1 MKILI
6 GDDHSVVRKGLI
18 QIIQEE
24 FPLAIITEAADG
36 KEMYE
41 IAKLNKF
48 NIIISDISMPNRIG
62 LNFIAELKETQPSTP
77 LLILT
82 MHAAEQYELRCVRAG
97 ACGFLNKE
105 SATEELVAAINSL
118 LIGVKYISKEVKD
131 AISKTKPK
139 NLKKL
144 PHETLSSRE
153 FEVFNLMIEGNSS
166 IIISEKLSIGPTTVS
181 TFKKRIFAK
190 LGVNTLADLIRYS
203 VDHQLQ

>member
-24 FPLAIITEAADG
+24 FPLAKIIESADG
-36 KEMYE
+36 KEMND
-41 IAKLNKF
+41 IAKLTKF
-48 NIIISDISMPNRIG
+48 DIIISDISMPNRVG
-62 LNFIAELKETQPSTP
+62 LNFIRELKTTQPTTP
-77 LLILT
+77 ILILT

-118 LIGVKYISKEVKD
+118 LMGVKYITKEVAD
-131 AISKTKPK
+131 TISKTRPK
-139 NLKKL
+139 NLSKF

-166 IIISEKLSIGPTTVS
+166 IAISEKLSIGPTTVS
-181 TFKKRIFAK
+181 TFKKRIFHK
-190 LGVNTLADLIRYS
+190 IGVNTLADLIRYA
-203 VDHQLQ
+203 VDNQLQ